1 MASYYVNCI
10 DDTERFDCIKN
21 GLRFI
26 TGYKYKFKDLG
37 SEAVTDRD
45 KKVSE
50 KVLLDKC
57 FLSKISLHRVYITR
71 YSN

>member
-1 MASYYVNCI
+1 MASYYVNCM
-10 DDTERFDCIKN
+10 DDSEWFDCIKN

-45 KKVSE
+45 EKVSE
-50 KVLLDKC
+50 KFLLDKC
-57 FLSKISLHRVYITR
+57 FLSKISLHHVSITI